1 LSCWSAVA
9 CLGLL
14 LAPAW
19 TAAQA
24 PSSNPVEALKKRAA
38 EFYSLLL
45 QNKVHEAESYVTADT
60 LQDFRRLS
68 NTPFLG
74 FNVESIELDAGGKA
88 ATVLTQIF
96 VLTPVSPQPIQY
108 PRRSAWRLE
117 EGNWFFVAREPVQP
131 IQGQMPGQMRGTMPP
146 SANLPPAGDLR
157 FLATTADLGILRQ
170 GDKREARFSFTN
182 VTDHPVTITSV
193 DGSCPCL
200 RLLTDKKTYAPGE
213 TGELVLEFDSQDY
226 LRAYSQTVVVRTDP
240 GNLRTELLVKAD
252 IQPRRR
258 AAPAPQDTPPASP
271 TGGGQ

>member
-1 LSCWSAVA
+1 MQSPPKVLLIQAIGVL

-14 LAPAW
+14 LAPSMA
-19 TAAQA
+19 AAQA
-24 PSSNPVEALKKRAA
+24 VSPSDALKKRVQ
-38 EFYSLLL
+38 EFYSLL
-45 QNKVHEAESYVTADT
+45 QRGRVSQAESYITPDT
-60 LQDFRRLS
+60 LEIFRTLS
-68 NTPFLG
+68 VNPFLG
-74 FNVESIELDAGGKA
+74 FEVDSIEIGADGKSA
-88 ATVLTQIF
+88 DVLVQI
-96 VLTPVSPQPIQY
+96 LYQPPMAPQPFKY
-108 PRRSAWRLE
+108 PRKTAWRLE
-117 EGNWFFVAREPVQP
+117 GDQWLQVVPELNEFQSQQP
-131 IQGQMPGQMRGTMPP
+131 TAGKPGPEE
-146 SANLPPAGDLR
+146 LR
-157 FLATTADLGILRQ
+157 FAQKTANLGILRQ

-240 GNLRTELLVKAD
+240 GNGRTELLVKAD

-258 AAPAPQDTPPASP
+258 ASPAPQETPPTSP